1 MRAAFVLALAAACA
15 PAYALDP
22 GRATSQYVVTRWGA
36 GDLPGPAVNALVQT
50 ADRYLWLGT
59 NRGLVRFDG
68 ARFVSF
74 SARNTAGFADGGV
87 SRLSLSPTG
96 ALYLGTTTGA
106 VMKMENGAFSPIP
119 IAGGVAVRVLYA
131 ARDGSLW
138 VGTPGVAVHR
148 WKDGVAQS
156 LQKELGVEV
165 PASMIE
171 DASGALW
178 MGTWREGLIR
188 HQGGEFSRHRVLAD
202 TVQALHVDR
211 AGAFWIGTPHGVYRM
226 RGTQLDHYTRK
237 DGLSHENITSILEDR
252 DGNVW
257 IGTAGGGVNRFQDG
271 RITRLTTREG
281 LTDDDVRGLL
291 EDHEGNLWIGT
302 ADGLSV
308 LSNGRF
314 VTYGALEGLPD
325 PAVPS
330 IAPGADGSVWVG
342 TISAGVAHL
351 HVGGALTHHPLPP
364 GMGKDGVLALH
375 EDRAGGVWLSVESG
389 RLLYLKNGAMTD
401 HSLKDVPT
409 TWRVTAISEDDEGPI
424 FFVNGFGQLARIRH
438 GRLQALH
445 PGAPRLGYAHFIHPD
460 ARGRIWIGLPK
471 GLARV
476 SGPQYT
482 VLTTRDGLPHDRVRA
497 VSEERDGSLWVAT
510 AGGLGYVKDEATI
523 FKATIEHGLPEN
535 YLRLVLD
542 DGHDH
547 LWIASTG
554 YVFRLVKRELLDLF
568 AGRVSHV
575 NPLLF
580 DTSDGLR
587 TTETLLSNSPGFRGK
602 DGRLWFATARGVSV
616 VDPAQ
621 IRTDS
626 PAPAVRI
633 ERVEVDG
640 KAGLAPDPEYPPGR
654 GAVAV
659 SYTAPSFTGRVRFQ
673 YRMEGFDDGWT
684 SADERRTAYYSNLP
698 PGRYR
703 FLVRASNRDGTVW
716 NAEPAA
722 VSFALGPHFYQRTW
736 FYALGVA
743 TLVGVIAA
751 AYRLRVAQ
759 MRARYAAVAA
769 ERERI
774 AREWHDSLA
783 QGIAAVGIQLQAIID
798 TLGGG
803 HERVKQ
809 HADLAWRMVQSSLEQ
824 VRGSI
829 WALRSQNLERT
840 GLVAA
845 VQETLRFFTTGTGI
859 SGAVVIEGAPYTL
872 HPDVEWNGLRIV
884 QEAITNAVRHSGA
897 TRIDVTI
904 TYEPQPQRLRLQVRD
919 DGRGFD
925 ADGALGTREPH
936 FGLLGMRERAMALGG
951 TLTILGERG
960 RGTTVT
966 AHVPARLRGQTAEA
980 PRREGTHG

>member
-1 MRAAFVLALAAACA
+1 MRASFVFALAAAACP

-22 GRATSQYVVTRWGA
+22 GRATSQYVITRWGA
-36 GDLPGPAVNALVQT
+36 DDLPGPAIHALVQT
-50 ADRYLWLGT
+50 PDRYLWLGT
-59 NRGLVRFDG
+59 NRGLARFDG

-74 SARNTAGFADGGV
+74 SARNTKGFADGGV
-87 SRLSLSPTG
+87 VRLALSPAG
-96 ALYLGTTTGA
+96 ALYMGTTTGA
-106 VMKMENGAFSPIP
+106 VMKLEDGVFSPIP
-119 IAGGVAVRVLYA
+119 IAGGVAVRVLHA

-156 LQKELGVEV
+156 MVRELGGEV
-165 PASMIE
+165 PASMVE
-171 DASGALW
+171 DTSGALW

-188 HQGGEFSRHRVLAD
+188 HQDGAFSRHHVLAD
-202 TVQALHVDR
+202 TVQVLRMDR
-211 AGAFWIGTPHGVYRM
+211 SGAFWIGTPHGVYRL
-226 RGTQLDHYTRK
+226 RGTKLDHYTRR
-237 DGLSHENITSILEDR
+237 DGLSHENITSIVEDR

-257 IGTAGGGVNRFQDG
+257 IGTAGGGVNRFHDG

-281 LTDDDVRGLL
+281 LADDDVRSLL

-302 ADGLSV
+302 AAGLSV

-314 VTYGALEGLPD
+314 VTYGVLEGLPD

-330 IAPGADGSVWVG
+330 VAPGADGSVWVG
-342 TISAGVAHL
+342 TLSAGVARL
-351 HVGGALTHHPLPP
+351 RDGALTHYPLPP
-364 GMGKDGVLALH
+364 GIGKDAVLALF
-375 EDRAGGVWLSVESG
+375 EDRTGGLWLSVENG
-389 RLLYLKNGAMTD
+389 RLFYLKNGVMTD

-409 TWRVTAISEDDEGPI
+409 TWRVTAISEDEEGPL
-424 FFVNGFGQLARIRH
+424 FFVNGFGQIGRIRN
-438 GRLQALH
+438 GRLTAIH
-445 PGAPRLGYAHFIHPD
+445 PGAPRLGYAHFIHRD
-460 ARGRIWIGLPK
+460 ARGQIWMGLPK

-476 SGPQYT
+476 AGPQYT

-497 VSEERDGSLWVAT
+497 LCEEPDGSLWVAT
-510 AGGLGYVKDEATI
+510 AGGLGYLKGEATI
-523 FKATIEHGLPEN
+523 HQATVEHGLPEN
-535 YLRLVLD
+535 YLRVVLD
-542 DGHDH
+542 DGRGH
-547 LWIASTG
+547 LWMASTG
-554 YVFRLVKRELLDLF
+554 YIFRVAKKELHDLF
-568 AGRVSHV
+568 AGRVSTVKPH
-575 NPLLF
+575 LF
-580 DTSDGLR
+580 DVSDGLR
-587 TTETLLSNSPGFRGK
+587 TTETLLSNSPGFRGQ

-633 ERVEVDG
+633 ERIDVDG
-640 KAGLAPDPEYPPGR
+640 KSGAVADPEYPPGR
-654 GAVAV
+654 GAVSV
-659 SYTAPSFTGRVRFQ
+659 EYTALTFAGRVRFQ
-673 YRMEGFDDGWT
+673 YRMEGFDDGWID
-684 SADERRTAYYSNLP
+684 ADERRTAYYSNLP

-703 FLVRASNRDGTVW
+703 FLVRASNRDGVW

-722 VSFALGPHFYQRTW
+722 ITFALGPFFYQRTW
-736 FYALGVA
+736 FYALCLATLIGVA
-743 TLVGVIAA
+743 AA

-809 HADLAWRMVQSSLEQ
+809 HAELAWRMVQSSLEQ

-845 VQETLRFFTTGTGI
+845 VQETLKFFTTGTRI

-897 TRIDVTI
+897 ARIDVTI

-919 DGRGFD
+919 DGKGFD

-966 AHVPARLRGQTAEA
+966 AHLPARLRGQAAEA